1 MHYNYLGTNK
11 GRSKCY
17 GQWETQSFSGRS
29 RKHIF
34 SICHRV
40 LLQCR
45 AAEVGVTAI
54 GGTIYGYI
62 RVSTREQNEDR
73 QVIAL
78 RGVGIP
84 EKNVYMDKQS
94 GKDFNR
100 PQYKKLLRKLK
111 KDDLLYIKSIDRL
124 GRNYAEILEQW
135 RILTKEKG
143 IDIVVLD
150 MPLLDTRRGK
160 DLMGTFL
167 SDIVLQ
173 VLSFVAEN
181 ERSNIRQRQA
191 EGIAAAKARG
201 VRFGRPPKPLPAGFH
216 SAYQNWKA
224 GKITGTAAAKECG
237 MPMSTFRY
245 RAEIYEK
252 AKLL

>member
-1 MHYNYLGTNK
+1 MYNELEQEKFAYGIMEETHLSGT
-11 GRSKCY
+11 
-17 GQWETQSFSGRS
+17 
-29 RKHIF
+29 
-34 SICHRV
+34 V
-40 LLQCR
+40 
-45 AAEVGVTAI
+45 
-54 GGTIYGYI
+54 YGYI

-73 QVIAL
+73 QRIAMEEA
-78 RGVGIP
+78 GVP
-84 EKNVYMDKQS
+84 ERNVYMDKQS

-100 PQYKKLLRKLK
+100 PQYRKLLRKLK

-124 GRNYAEILEQW
+124 GRNYEEILQQW
-135 RILTKEKG
+135 RYLTKDKG

-181 ERSNIRQRQA
+181 ERTNIRQRQA

-201 VRFGRPPKPLPAGFH
+201 VRFGRPEKEIPADFGEIVAAWEQKQLPISEAL
-216 SAYQNWKA
+216 
-224 GKITGTAAAKECG
+224 TRCD
-237 MPMSTFRY
+237 MSEATFY
-245 RAEIYEK
+245 RRLREYR
-252 AKLL
+252 LLRRDTED

>member
-1 MHYNYLGTNK
+1 MPNN
-11 GRSKCY
+11 
-17 GQWETQSFSGRS
+17 
-29 RKHIF
+29 
-34 SICHRV
+34 
-40 LLQCR
+40 
-45 AAEVGVTAI
+45 
-54 GGTIYGYI
+54 IYGYI
-62 RVSTREQNEDR
+62 RVSTADQNEDR
-73 QVIAL
+73 QLIAMREL
-78 RGVGIP
+78 SIP
-84 EKNVYMDKQS
+84 EKNLFVEKQS
-94 GKDFNR
+94 GKDFQR
-100 PQYKKLLRKLK
+100 PKYKKLVRRLK
-111 KDDLLYIKSIDRL
+111 QDDLLYIKSIDRL
-124 GRNYAEILEQW
+124 GRNYKEILEQW

-181 ERSNIRQRQA
+181 ERTNIRQRQK

-201 VRFGRPPKPLPAGFH
+201 VRFGRPPRPLPENYH
-216 SAYQNWKA
+216 SAYQRWKA
-224 GKITGTAAAKECG
+224 GAITGTAAAKECG
-237 MPMSTFRY
+237 MPLSTFRY